1 MELLLG
7 QMFVSLAVLGSFFK
21 LFELKTGED
30 LVLEGRSE
38 LVRVSVDVSLMV
50 QLSRLEYIMTKVL
63 FDEVCLGVSSTAA
76 VLVLGLRVIKYAAD
90 MTGLLVEQVGHAV
103 FHGREIKFVSNDR
116 VFERFNDLVL
126 L

>member
-50 QLSRLEYIMTKVL
+50 QLS
-63 FDEVCLGVSSTAA
+63 
-76 VLVLGLRVIKYAAD
+76 
-90 MTGLLVEQVGHAV
+90 
-103 FHGREIKFVSNDR
+103 
-116 VFERFNDLVL
+116 
-126 L
+126 